1 MKTPKPIQI
10 LPFLAGIALVGCDGS
25 GPTDP
30 FQDLPENLTV
40 EEELTLDVLADPT
53 STEVALA
60 LATTQASAAHRRGKG
75 WSLGETTAAQAEN
88 HFRNAEQAFARGDLV
103 RAMEQHREGRRLVAQ
118 AMEGSGG
125 PRALQAQVER
135 LESLPVTVAADPD
148 GFHDPQGLALQLGR
162 LAQNAR
168 NAHQQGNRIQAAQM
182 GVLGEQAVRRHQ
194 RDQEGLLAGHPEVKV
209 ALGAEA
215 IELATRILGD
225 QGADDEQGDLLAV
238 AEEFQAKAIEALEA
252 GQLRWAVHYAHLA
265 QWWALK
271 AIVLPGGITDEEAQY
286 VLDLAQTLFDE
297 AVLVVGADPDELQA
311 ELLRR
316 ASLMLEAGKAA
327 LTNGTCRGLGALWQ
341 VAVIS
346 SYLLS

>member
-1 MKTPKPIQI
+1 MRTPKPIQI
-10 LPFLAGIALVGCDGS
+10 LPFLAGLALVGCDGA

-30 FQDLPENLTV
+30 FQDLPETLTV

-60 LATTQASAAHRRGKG
+60 LATTQAGAAHRRGKG
-75 WSLGETTAAQAEN
+75 WSSEETVTAQAEN
-88 HFRNAEQAFARGDLV
+88 HFRNAEQAFAQGDLV

-148 GFHDPQGLALQLGR
+148 GFQNPQGLALQLGL

-194 RDQEGLLAGHPEVKV
+194 RDQEGLLAGYPEVKV

-238 AEEFQAKAIEALEA
+238 AEEFQAKAMEALEA
-252 GQLRWAVHYAHLA
+252 GYLRRAVHYAHLA

-271 AIVLPGGITDEEAQY
+271 AIVLPGGITDEEARY

-316 ASLMLEAGKAA
+316 ASLMLEAGKGA
-327 LTNGTCRGLGALWQ
+327 LTNGTCRGIGALWQ
-341 VAVIS
+341 TAVIS